1 MGLSE
6 ASSTPGRL
14 SPTTMSLVQEI
25 CVEPVVLPP
34 TPVPATPKIQGEKR
48 KRPEQKLLTSVLNEV
63 TKEEDENK
71 KRVRGEIRRSS
82 ASNQQQQATK
92 ENMGNVEEEGKSQES
107 RTSSST
113 VSGMRVLKDSNLVLA
128 KAQLSRPTMKK
139 MSNNMLS
146 QKEHK
151 LYPLRSQSLSRR
163 TRRGSRR

>member
-1 MGLSE
+1 MMRTRPT
-6 ASSTPGRL
+6 ST
-14 SPTTMSLVQEI
+14 TF
-25 CVEPVVLPP
+25 VL
-34 TPVPATPKIQGEKR
+34 VPATPKVQGEKR
-48 KRPEQKLLTSVLNEV
+48 KRPEQKLLTSVLNEGS
-63 TKEEDENK
+63 KEADENK

-92 ENMGNVEEEGKSQES
+92 ENMGKKEEERKSQES

-113 VSGMRVLKDSNLVLA
+113 TPGMRVLKDSNLVLA

-139 MSNNMLS
+139 MSNNLLP